1 MEETIEFSI
10 KDILG
15 IIKNNLVFI
24 LIISLSFSIGSF
36 FITKF
41 FIQKTYTSSVKLY
54 VETTY
59 DNSSASDNL
68 NLYNYA
74 EKLVATYLQ
83 MLDTNSFYTSVS
95 KQLNGEYDSTELN
108 EMISFTAVED
118 TEVFEADVVALSP
131 EEAKDIA
138 DAIAIIAPRTI
149 SKLNDNAQLKIVD
162 PAVLPEEPTS
172 PSLIKNVLLA
182 LVIGLVLS
190 FIIAFI
196 RDYFDVKVKYDE
208 EMTTLCDVPVLAAI
222 PDFEFYTNNQKNSKN
237 KAGASAST
245 RY

>member
-1 MEETIEFSI
+1 MEETMEFSI

-15 IIKNNLVFI
+15 IIKKNLVFI

-118 TEVFEADVVALSP
+118 TEVFEADVVALRRRGAESR
-131 EEAKDIA
+131 A
-138 DAIAIIAPRTI
+138 RGRG
-149 SKLNDNAQLKIVD
+149 
-162 PAVLPEEPTS
+162 AVLP
-172 PSLIKNVLLA
+172 A
-182 LVIGLVLS
+182 
-190 FIIAFI
+190 
-196 RDYFDVKVKYDE
+196 
-208 EMTTLCDVPVLAAI
+208 
-222 PDFEFYTNNQKNSKN
+222 
-237 KAGASAST
+237 
-245 RY
+245 